1 MAAKKF
7 LRFQLW
13 CHLAVKNNFLG
24 ICNGGKSIHFFSLNY
39 NYFKTKKVVFNMNK
53 ILNFNLKALQ
63 KIFSEVIRGAQYY
76 IYYLYK
82 DSNVYCKRYQY
93 KNYFCL

>member
-1 MAAKKF
+1 M
-7 LRFQLW
+7 
-13 CHLAVKNNFLG
+13 NN
-24 ICNGGKSIHFFSLNY
+24 
-39 NYFKTKKVVFNMNK
+39 

-76 IYYLYK
+76 ISYLYK
-82 DSNVYCKRYQY
+82 VSNVYCKKYQY